1 MRLAAVLPLLLAPA
15 CVPIGVLAHPEP
27 DSGTPEGDTDS
38 DADGDTDT
46 DTDADTDADTEPV
59 ADFTVWEGTRTFSYD
74 WAGGCEESV
83 SESGDAILEG
93 DWAYDDLVDLCPGC
107 DWFYELSV
115 SPDEVCN
122 WISIATETYR
132 GLELGEDSATVWR
145 LDDGE
150 GEHLAE
156 GSFDGW
162 TIAYNYELDH
172 GIQVAGQVTF
182 QAAE

>member
-1 MRLAAVLPLLLAPA
+1 MRLAALLSLLLSPA
-15 CVPIGVLAHPEP
+15 CVPIGVLAHPVP
-27 DSGTPEGDTDS
+27 DSGAPEGDTDT

-46 DTDADTDADTEPV
+46 DTDADTEPT
-59 ADFTVWEGTRTFSYD
+59 ADFTVWEGTRIFSYD

-83 SESGDAILEG
+83 SESGAAIEEG
-93 DWAYDDLVDLCPGC
+93 YDELVGLCPGC
-107 DWFYELSV
+107 EWFYELSV
-115 SPDEVCN
+115 SPDEVCG

-132 GLELGEDSATVWR
+132 GLELGDGSATVWR

-162 TIAYNYELDH
+162 TISYQYELEH
-172 GIQVAGQVTF
+172 GVQVDGEVTF
-182 QAAE
+182 PAAR